1 LSQREVLAGR
11 YRIEQELGRGGMA
24 KVFKGTD
31 TVLGREVAIKIL
43 APQFAEDPSFVD
55 RFRREAQAAA
65 RLNHPNLVSVY
76 DTGSDDGMHFI
87 VMEYVEAKTLADY
100 LAGGSRIMP
109 ERAIELAEAVCDA
122 LTVAHAQGVIHRD
135 IKPGNIMV
143 TRAGEVKVTDFGIA
157 RLTSSAETIAQTA
170 AVLGTAS
177 YLSPEQAQGQQ
188 VDVRTDLYSLGVV
201 LYEMVAGRP
210 PFIGGSAFAVASQHV
225 HEQPVPA
232 SKLNPDVTPALD
244 AVIMRA
250 LAKNPVNRYGSA
262 QEFRADLERVRAGLP
277 VEATPLLPSNATTQ
291 VIDRSRQTAVLP
303 PQPAAPSRR
312 GPSWT
317 TIAIAVLVL
326 AVLGGGLY
334 LLASA
339 LLKNPTPGAPKV
351 PVPYVVGDTLK
362 DATDKLTAAGL
373 KVAQPIRRV
382 DDPTG
387 TPGTVLSQDPAA
399 DTPVAKGALVT
410 LTVVK
415 GPGAVSIPLGL
426 TGQPADQ
433 VDAQL
438 TTLGLV
444 VTRTPESSDTIAVA
458 SVTRTDPTE
467 GTPVTVGSPV
477 TIFVSTGPGTV
488 SVPDVTCFS
497 YGQAKKTLADKQLGI
512 EIAGELPPNLL
523 CPNGTKVVQQDPAA
537 NTPASPGTVVQVWL
551 AGTESPSPTGS
562 PTPSP
567 T

>member
-1 LSQREVLAGR
+1 
-11 YRIEQELGRGGMA
+11 MA

-43 APQFAEDPSFVD
+43 APQFAEDQSFVD

-65 RLNHPNLVSVY
+65 RLNHPNLVSVF

-87 VMEYVEAKTLADY
+87 VMEFVEGKTLADY

-109 ERAIELAEAVCDA
+109 ERAVELAESVCDA
-122 LTVAHAQGVIHRD
+122 LAVAHAQGVIHRD

-177 YLSPEQAQGQQ
+177 YLSPEQAQGKQ
-188 VDVRTDLYSLGVV
+188 VDARSDLYSLGAV
-201 LYEMVAGRP
+201 LYEMVTAQP
-210 PFIGGSAFAVASQHV
+210 PFVGDSAFAVASQHV
-225 HEQPVPA
+225 HDQPVPA

-250 LAKNPVNRYGSA
+250 LAKNPANRYGSA

-277 VEATPLLPSNATTQ
+277 VEATPLLPSSAATQ
-291 VIDRSRQTAVLP
+291 VIDRSRQTAVMQ
-303 PQPAAPSRR
+303 PQPSAPPRR
-312 GPSWT
+312 GPAWT
-317 TIAIAVLVL
+317 TIAVVVLIL

-339 LLKNPTPGAPKV
+339 LLKNPNPVAQKV
-351 PVPYVVGDTLK
+351 PVPSVVGDTLK
-362 DATDKLTAAGL
+362 VATDKLTAEGL
-373 KVAQPIRRV
+373 NVAQPILKV

-387 TPGTVLSQDPAA
+387 RPGTVFSQDPPA
-399 DTPVAKGALVT
+399 DTLVDKGTLIT
-410 LTVVK
+410 LTIVK
-415 GPGAVSIPLGL
+415 PPAPVSIPLGL

-433 VDAQL
+433 VAAQL
-438 TTLGLV
+438 TALGLD
-444 VTRTPESSDTIAVA
+444 VTKTAESSDTIGVGD
-458 SVTRTDPTE
+458 VTRTDPIE
-467 GTPVTVGSPV
+467 GTSVQAGSPV
-477 TIFVSTGPGTV
+477 TVFYSTGPGTV
-488 SVPDVTCFS
+488 AVPDVTCYS
-497 YGQAKKTLADKQLGI
+497 YGQAKKTLADSHLNI
-512 EIAGELPPNLL
+512 VVAGELPPNPL
-523 CPNGTKVVQQDPAA
+523 CPNGNRVVQQDPAPPA
-537 NTPASPGTVVQVWL
+537 SASPGTVVKVWL
-551 AGTESPSPTGS
+551 AGSASPSPSPTVS

>member
-1 LSQREVLAGR
+1 MLAGR
-11 YRIEQELGRGGMA
+11 YRIEEELGRGGMA

-65 RLNHPNLVSVY
+65 RLNHPNLVGVY

-87 VMEYVEAKTLADY
+87 VMEYVDAKTLADY

-109 ERAIELAEAVCDA
+109 ERAVELAEAVCDA
-122 LTVAHAQGVIHRD
+122 LAVAHAQGVIHRD
-135 IKPGNIMV
+135 IKPGNVMV

-157 RLTSSAETIAQTA
+157 RITSSADTLAQTA
-170 AVLGTAS
+170 AVLGTAA
-177 YLSPEQAQGQQ
+177 YLSPEQAQGLQ
-188 VDVRTDLYSLGVV
+188 VDVRSDLYSLGVV

-210 PFIGGSAFAVASQHV
+210 PFTGDSAFAVASQHV
-225 HEQPVPA
+225 HEQPIPP

-250 LAKNPVNRYGSA
+250 LAKNPVNRYASA
-262 QEFRADLERVRAGLP
+262 QEFRADLERIRAGLP
-277 VEATPLLPSNATTQ
+277 VEATPLLPSDATTQ

-303 PQPAAPSRR
+303 AQPVVPPRR
-312 GPSWT
+312 GRAWT
-317 TIAIAVLVL
+317 TIAIALLVL
-326 AVLGGGLY
+326 AALGGGLF

-339 LLKNPTPGAPKV
+339 LLKNPTPAASKV
-351 PVPYVVGDTLK
+351 TVPNVVGDTLK
-362 DATDKLTAAGL
+362 VATDKLTAEGL
-373 KVAQPIRRV
+373 KVAQPIRRQE
-382 DDPTG
+382 DPTG
-387 TPGTVLSQDPAA
+387 TPGTVLSQDPPAE
-399 DTPVAKGALVT
+399 TPVAKGTLVT

-415 GPGAVSIPLGL
+415 GPGTVSIPLGL

-433 VDAQL
+433 VEAQL
-438 TTLGLV
+438 TKLGLV
-444 VTRTPESSDTIAVA
+444 VTPTPESSDTVPVG

-467 GTPVTVGSPV
+467 GTSVTFGSPI

-488 SVPDVTCFS
+488 TVPDVTCLS
-497 YGQAKKTLADKQLGI
+497 YGQAKKILADKNLGI
-512 EIAGELPPNLL
+512 AIAGELPPNPL
-523 CPNGTKVVQQDPAA
+523 CPNGNKVVQQDPAA
-537 NTPASPGTVVQVWL
+537 NAPASQETVVQVWL
-551 AGTESPSPTGS
+551 AGAASPSPTVS
-562 PTPSP
+562 PSPSPSP